1 MTAKKFPLVFDKVSL
16 SAPLQ
21 EVFRETTVLSL
32 TIHRKEREIV
42 TEIAA
47 DEVIPPLYWE
57 KLRKEMI
64 RQRQMCIRD
73 SDAAA
78 SRRERSAYFPEISV
92 DG

>member
-57 KLRKEMI
+57 KLRKEMMQQLPGVKEVHI
-64 RQRQMCIRD
+64 
-73 SDAAA
+73 
-78 SRRERSAYFPEISV
+78 FPKYQLMDKEPLSLIHI
-92 DG
+92 